1 MNATQKMNTVIYHAQ
16 NTWLRLIHWLTT
28 LLEDN
33 KREGKTSIAVLDG
46 VRAVA
51 VILVLTYHINRVS
64 GDNLWNMADY
74 PLASSVSTAGSSGV
88 LLFFVLSGFLLF
100 LPYAKSLLFDSVWPS
115 ARSFYLRRA
124 FRIIPAYY
132 VSLILIILLLQPQY
146 LRWDHLQDILLF
158 LTFFMDSTKETFRV
172 INVPYWTLAIE
183 WQFYMLLPLL
193 AWGMSAIVRRVS
205 PQRRL
210 RTVVYCFLR
219 IMAWGLF
226 ARYIGLYLTQNPTQT
241 FLVPRLVVNV
251 ALFFLYGMQGKYL
264 EVFSIGM
271 LVSLCYV
278 YSQHASTDENYTV
291 KVRRLSPWLWRSGV
305 LLLLFTAMWH
315 FHFEYHANGW
325 PFLSFMDPVYL
336 WLNDPF
342 ISLGYGVCVAA
353 ILFGSTELKRPFEH
367 RFLRWIGL
375 TSYSIY
381 IWHLPLIV
389 ILRDSTRA
397 FLPALDLYTT
407 YTLYWMWAL
416 LFIVPFCLL
425 SYALVEKPWMKIG
438 EAWHRTHLRGKH
450 MLGS

>member
-88 LLFFVLSGFLLF
+88 LLF
-100 LPYAKSLLFDSVWPS
+100 DSVWPS

-172 INVPYWTLAIE
+172 INGPYWTLAIE

-210 RTVVYCFLR
+210 RTVVYCLLG

-278 YSQHASTDENYTV
+278 YSQHAST
-291 KVRRLSPWLWRSGV
+291 
-305 LLLLFTAMWH
+305 LLLFTAMWH

-325 PFLSFMDPVYL
+325 PFLSFMDSVYL

-353 ILFGSTELKRPFEH
+353 ILFGPAGLKRPFEH

-397 FLPALDLYTT
+397 FLPGLDLYTT

-416 LFIVPFCLL
+416 LFIAPFCLL

-438 EAWHRTHLRGKH
+438 ETWRRTHLHGKH

>member
-1 MNATQKMNTVIYHAQ
+1 MNIVIYHAR
-16 NTWLRLIHWLTT
+16 NAWHRLVQWFGT
-28 LLEDN
+28 LLEDD

-46 VRAVA
+46 VRAIA

-64 GDNLWNMADY
+64 GDNLWSMTDY

-100 LPYAKSLLFDSVWPS
+100 LPYAKSLLFDNPWPS

-132 VSLILIILLLQPQY
+132 VSLFLIILLLQPQY
-146 LRWDHLQDILLF
+146 LRWDHLQNLLLF

-172 INVPYWTLAIE
+172 INGPYWTLAIE

-193 AWGMSAIVRRVS
+193 AWGMSTIVCHVS

-210 RTVVYCFLR
+210 RAVVYCLLG
-219 IMAWGLF
+219 IIAWGLF
-226 ARYIGLYLTQNPTQT
+226 ARYVGLYLTRNPTQT
-241 FLVPRLVVNV
+241 FLVPRSVVNV

-278 YSQHASTDENYTV
+278 YSQYASTGERYTAQAH
-291 KVRRLSPWLWRSGV
+291 RLSPWLWSGGI
-305 LLLLFTAMWH
+305 LWLLFTAMWH
-315 FHFEYHANGW
+315 FHFESPANGW

-342 ISLGYGVCVAA
+342 ISLGYGACVAA
-353 ILFGSTELKRPFEH
+353 ILFGSSALKRQYEQ
-367 RFLRWIGL
+367 RLLRWIGL
-375 TSYSIY
+375 LSYSIY

-389 ILRDSTRA
+389 MLRDNTRA
-397 FLPALDLYTT
+397 FLPGLDLYTT
-407 YTLYWMWAL
+407 YSLYWVWAM
-416 LFIVPFCLL
+416 LFILPFCLL
-425 SYALVEKPWMKIG
+425 SYALVEKPWIKIG
-438 EAWHRTHLRGKH
+438 EAWRRRTELRKKQ
-450 MLGS
+450 LQSA

>member
-1 MNATQKMNTVIYHAQ
+1 MNIVIYHAR
-16 NTWLRLIHWLTT
+16 NARRRLVQWFST
-28 LLEDN
+28 LLEDD

-46 VRAVA
+46 VRAIA

-64 GDNLWNMADY
+64 GDNLWSMTDY

-100 LPYAKSLLFDSVWPS
+100 LPYAKSLLFDSSWPS

-132 VSLILIILLLQPQY
+132 VSLFLIILLLQPQY
-146 LRWDHLQDILLF
+146 LRWDHLQDLLLF

-172 INVPYWTLAIE
+172 INGPYWTLAIE

-193 AWGMSAIVRRVS
+193 AWGMSAIARRVS

-210 RTVVYCFLR
+210 RAVVYCLLG
-219 IMAWGLF
+219 IIAWGLF
-226 ARYIGLYLTQNPTQT
+226 ARYVGLYLTRNPTQT
-241 FLVPRLVVNV
+241 FLVPRSVVNV

-278 YSQHASTDENYTV
+278 YSQYASTGERYTAQA
-291 KVRRLSPWLWRSGV
+291 RRLSPWLWSAGI
-305 LLLLFTAMWH
+305 LWLLFTAMWH
-315 FHFEYHANGW
+315 FHFEYPTHGW
-325 PFLSFMDPVYL
+325 SFLRFMDPVYL

-342 ISLGYGVCVAA
+342 ISLGYGACVAA
-353 ILFGSTELKRPFEH
+353 ILFGSSALKRPYEQ
-367 RFLRWIGL
+367 RFLRRMGL
-375 TSYSIY
+375 ISYSIY

-389 ILRDSTRA
+389 ILRNNTRA
-397 FLPALDLYTT
+397 FLPGLDLYTT
-407 YTLYWMWAL
+407 YSLYWAWAL
-416 LFIVPFCLL
+416 LFILPFCLL

-438 EAWHRTHLRGKH
+438 EAWRRRTTLRKEN
-450 MLGS
+450 LQTS

>member
-88 LLFFVLSGFLLF
+88 LH
-100 LPYAKSLLFDSVWPS
+100 
-115 ARSFYLRRA
+115 
-124 FRIIPAYY
+124 

-172 INVPYWTLAIE
+172 INGPYWTLAIE

-210 RTVVYCFLR
+210 RTVVYCLLG

>member
-1 MNATQKMNTVIYHAQ
+1 MNAIQKMHTVTYHTQ
-16 NTWLRLIHWLTT
+16 NALHRLIQWFTT
-28 LLEDN
+28 ILEDN
-33 KREGKTSIAVLDG
+33 KREGKSNIAVLDG

-51 VILVLTYHINRVS
+51 VMLVLTYHINRVS
-64 GDNLWNMADY
+64 GDNLWSMTDY

-100 LPYAKSLLFDSVWPS
+100 LPYAKSLLFANPWPS

-146 LRWDHLQDILLF
+146 FRWDHLQDLLLF
-158 LTFFMDSTKETFRV
+158 LTFFMDSTKETFRA
-172 INVPYWTLAIE
+172 INGPYWTLAIE

-205 PQRRL
+205 PQWRL
-210 RTVVYCFLR
+210 RTVIYCLLG
-219 IMAWGLF
+219 IIAWGLF
-226 ARYIGLYLTQNPTQT
+226 ARYIGPYLTHNPTQT
-241 FLVPRLVVNV
+241 FLVPRSLVNV
-251 ALFFLYGMQGKYL
+251 ALFFLYGVQGKYL

-271 LVSLCYV
+271 LISLCYV
-278 YSQHASTDENYTV
+278 YSQHTSTGENYTV
-291 KVRRLSPWLWRSGV
+291 KAHRLSPWLWRGGI
-305 LLLLFTAMWH
+305 LFLLFTAMWH

-325 PFLSFMDPVYL
+325 PFLRFMDPVYL

-342 ISLGYGVCVAA
+342 ISLGYGVCIAA
-353 ILFGSTELKRPFEH
+353 ILFGPAELKRPFEH
-367 RFLRWIGL
+367 RYMRWIGL
-375 TSYSIY
+375 TSFSIY

-389 ILRDSTRA
+389 ILRDSARA
-397 FLPALDLYTT
+397 FLPGLGLYTT
-407 YTLYWMWAL
+407 YTLYWLWAL
-416 LFIVPFCLL
+416 LFIAPFCLL

-438 EAWHRTHLRGKH
+438 EAWRTTHLHRKH